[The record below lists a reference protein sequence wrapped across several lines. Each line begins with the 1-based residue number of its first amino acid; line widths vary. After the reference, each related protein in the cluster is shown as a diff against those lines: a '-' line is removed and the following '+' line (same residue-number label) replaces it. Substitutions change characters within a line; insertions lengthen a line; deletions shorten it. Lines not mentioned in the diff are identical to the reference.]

1 MERNLSCREFS
12 RLNRGIQGS
21 YGIRGVQ
28 GYCPPRMENQMSR
41 GQNYCYCTVVRR
53 VVQ

>member
-21 YGIRGVQ
+21 YRIRGVQ
-28 GYCPPRMENQMSR
+28 GYCPPRMENQMEK
-41 GQNYCYCTVVRR
+41 NMKNETETVVI
-53 VVQ
+53 